1 MNGMAAVELLGVS
14 LKYGSRAALQDLS
27 FTVQHGEIFGVLGPN
42 GGGKTSLFRILATLL
57 RPDSGTVAVAGY
69 DVVRETLQVRRRIGI
84 VFQAQNLDRRLTAV
98 ENLRHHGHLYGLR
111 GAALR
116 NRIDQILNDL
126 ELHDRRNDLVE
137 TLSGGQRR
145 RVELAKGLLHRPE
158 LLLLD
163 EPSTGLDPGARLA
176 LWAHLRSLQSSDG
189 ATTLLTTHLLDEAEK
204 CDRVVILDRGRLVA
218 CGTPE
223 SLRSE
228 IGGEVLLVD
237 TPEPEMLRQRLR
249 QQFLLESAAIG
260 GKVRFE
266 HPRGH
271 EFIPQLIEAFPGEI
285 QAVRIS
291 KPTLED
297 VFIRRTGRQFLEEGA
312 IHGPME

>member
-1 MNGMAAVELLGVS
+1 
-14 LKYGSRAALQDLS
+14 
-27 FTVQHGEIFGVLGPN
+27 
-42 GGGKTSLFRILATLL
+42 
-57 RPDSGTVAVAGY
+57 
-69 DVVRETLQVRRRIGI
+69 
-84 VFQAQNLDRRLTAV
+84 
-98 ENLRHHGHLYGLR
+98 
-111 GAALR
+111 
-116 NRIDQILNDL
+116 
-126 ELHDRRNDLVE
+126 
-137 TLSGGQRR
+137 
-145 RVELAKGLLHRPE
+145 
-158 LLLLD
+158 
-163 EPSTGLDPGARLA
+163 
-176 LWAHLRSLQSSDG
+176 
-189 ATTLLTTHLLDEAEK
+189 LTTHLLDEAEK

-237 TPEPEMLRQRLR
+237 TLEPEMLRQRLR

-271 EFIPQLIEAFPGEI
+271 EFIPQLIEAFPGEN

-297 VFIRRTGRQFLEEGA
+297 VFIRRTGRQFLEEGTM
-312 IHGPME
+312 HNPME